1 MQRSRETDEAIT
13 RDRRR
18 GDAHGSSE
26 LGQMAYDTA
35 EAPTRGTGLTEP
47 RAVYEAFPDNYGWS
61 LTTMAALNMGAAIGE
76 VDEVCRALRP
86 VAGCRD
92 GVAAEKWYESWTRM
106 GERLERLARA
116 DDDRGYAVS
125 ACRKWLRAAIYYFL
139 AERHI
144 SRNSPRRV
152 QTYLRGLKAFRRHVE
167 LSDVPVEFVEVPYG
181 DSALPALFI
190 PALGTTEKP
199 PCMIHF
205 NGLDFTKEFVYL
217 HQGFDLRR
225 RGVSL
230 LICDHPGVGEALR
243 LRNLTASPE
252 TEVPAAACLDYLE
265 QRDDVDPDRI
275 GIMAL
280 SMGGYY
286 APRAAAFEKRLKCC
300 VVWGAIWDLEACL
313 LNCTREG
320 TESVSFDDQLAWV
333 FGIAEHDQLWEVIK
347 RFNLEGIAEQIECP
361 LLIVHGEN
369 DRQAPLWTAQRT
381 YERAVNSARREL
393 KIFTFDEGGAEHC
406 SLDNSS
412 ICVDYMHDW
421 IADVL
426 SSPVARP
433 QKEVAETA

>member
-1 MQRSRETDEAIT
+1 M
-13 RDRRR
+13 
-18 GDAHGSSE
+18 
-26 LGQMAYDTA
+26 
-35 EAPTRGTGLTEP
+35 
-47 RAVYEAFPDNYGWS
+47 YEAFPDNYGWS

-86 VAGCRD
+86 VSARRD
-92 GVAAEKWYESWTRM
+92 SVAAEHWYESWTRM
-106 GERLERLARA
+106 GERLERLARV
-116 DDDRGYAVS
+116 DDDRGYEVS
-125 ACRKWLRAAIYYFL
+125 ACRKWLRAAIYFFL

-144 SRNSPRRV
+144 SRRSARRM
-152 QTYLRGLKAFRRHVE
+152 QAYRRALKAFRRHVD

-181 DSALPALFI
+181 ESALPSLFV
-190 PALGTTEKP
+190 PALGEAEKA

-217 HQGFDLRR
+217 HQGFDLRK

-252 TEVPAAACLDYLE
+252 TEVPAAACVDYLE
-265 QRDDVDPDRI
+265 QRGDVDPDRI

-313 LNCTREG
+313 VNCTTEG
-320 TESVSFDDQLAWV
+320 TESVSFDDQLSWV
-333 FGIAEHDQLWEVIK
+333 FGIADRDQLWDMIR
-347 RFNLEGIAEQIECP
+347 RFNLDGIAERIECP
-361 LLIVHGEN
+361 LLVVHGEN
-369 DRQAPLWTAQRT
+369 DRQAPLWTAELT
-381 YERAVNSARREL
+381 YDRAVNSTRREL
-393 KIFTFDEGGAEHC
+393 KVFTLDEGGAEHC

-421 IADVL
+421 IADIL
-426 SSPVARP
+426 SSPVATE
-433 QKEVAETA
+433 QEEVAEPA